1 MTIIEINDSLKK
13 IYKDKDTLS
22 YDKIYDLFKTYVN
35 KSSEHLYE
43 KMLLNKDIYTTED
56 IIKETWLNFWLQCT
70 DNQIVI
76 KNIDELYQIFIDIIY
91 DVVTE
96 FNN

>member
-1 MTIIEINDSLKK
+1 MTIIEINDSFKK

-22 YDKIYDLFKTYVN
+22 YDKIYDLFEIYVN

-43 KMLLNKDIYTTED
+43 KMLLNKDIYTAED

-91 DVVTE
+91 DVVVE